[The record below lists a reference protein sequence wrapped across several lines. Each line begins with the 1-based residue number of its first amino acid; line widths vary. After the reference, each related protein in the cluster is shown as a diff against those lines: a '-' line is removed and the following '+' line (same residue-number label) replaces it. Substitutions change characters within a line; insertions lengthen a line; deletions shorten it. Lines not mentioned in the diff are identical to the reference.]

1 MHDAVLKLRSR
12 PFTIQLLIH
21 GITFKISKGFASLQ
35 IKKNSKLDWGKS
47 TLSLIADFF
56 TYFNTEK
63 VSLNTRNSTIL
74 RMLDEIIK
82 TSSFW
87 HIFKAIKVREGT
99 KWLFVPVL
107 GNVWLHHCPS
117 HAFKAVATN
126 LDLQKMMKYLGL
138 RSTIDTSSTTRLN
151 PSFCISV

>member
-21 GITFKISKGFASLQ
+21 GITFKIRKGLHQ
-35 IKKNSKLDWGKS
+35 IKKNSKLGWGKS
-47 TLSLIADFF
+47 TLNLITHRKSLIQYLLRA
-56 TYFNTEK
+56 K
-63 VSLNTRNSTIL
+63 RKTRNSTIL

>member
-21 GITFKISKGFASLQ
+21 GITFKIRKGLHQ

-47 TLSLIADFF
+47 TLSLIFQIQYLLRA
-56 TYFNTEK
+56 K
-63 VSLNTRNSTIL
+63 RKTRNSTIL

>member
-21 GITFKISKGFASLQ
+21 GITFKIRKGLHQ

-56 TYFNTEK
+56 IYFNTEK
-63 VSLNTRNSTIL
+63 ASLNTRNSTIL